1 MTIFR
6 AKSLSIIS
14 QIVLIAVT
22 AVTGYFIVSEMLGG
36 TLYGLLGAAMGL
48 ALGYL
53 VIKIEEKLREI
64 PLKIIIGTLLGIT
77 IGLFITN
84 LFISR
89 LLLTHA
95 KDVPITLPIY
105 ILLYFVMGY
114 LGFRVGEKKS
124 HTLDL
129 SRVPIFGKS
138 EETEGNKILDTS
150 AIIDGRI
157 ADICDTGFIEGTFI
171 IPQFV
176 LYEIQH
182 IADLQDPVRKTR
194 GRRGLDILHGLQKQ
208 TRVTVKIVDVDFP
221 RFKDVDSKLIALAKS
236 LRGKIVTNDYNL
248 NKVAEL
254 QGISVL
260 NMNELA
266 TALKPAIL
274 PGEQFTV
281 KIVKEGKEYGQGIGY
296 LDDGTMIVV
305 DDGRKLLGKS
315 MDVVVTSLL
324 QTTSGRMIFAKLKEA
339 AEKEFYFPEDYN
351 FEEHVR

>member
-1 MTIFR
+1 MTII
-6 AKSLSIIS
+6 SLL
-14 QIVLIAVT
+14 VLVAVT
-22 AVTGYFIVSEMLGG
+22 AVAGYFIIKEVSPNP
-36 TLYGLLGAAMGL
+36 LYDLIGAALGL
-48 ALGYL
+48 VLGYL
-53 VIKIEEKLREI
+53 VIKLEEKLKEI

-77 IGLFITN
+77 IGLFVTN
-84 LFISR
+84 LFISK

-114 LGFRVGEKKS
+114 LGFRIGEKKS

-129 SRVPIFGKS
+129 SKVPLFGTMEAS
-138 EETEGNKILDTS
+138 EGNKILDTS
-150 AIIDGRI
+150 VIIDGRI
-157 ADICDTGFIEGTFI
+157 ADVCEAGFIEGTFI

-194 GRRGLDILHGLQKQ
+194 GRRGLDILHRLQKQ
-208 TRVTVKIVDVDFP
+208 NRVKVKIVDVDFP
-221 RFKDVDSKLIALAKS
+221 RLKDVDSKLIALAKS
-236 LRGKIVTNDYNL
+236 LQGKIVTNDYNL

-266 TALKPAIL
+266 TAMKPAIL
-274 PGEQFTV
+274 PGELFSV

-296 LDDGTMIVV
+296 LDDGTMVVV
-305 DDGRKLLGKS
+305 DEGRKLLGKTV
-315 MDVVVTSLL
+315 DVVVTSLL
-324 QTTSGRMIFAKLKEA
+324 QTTSGRMIFAKPKEA

-351 FEEHVR
+351 YEEHVR

>member
-1 MTIFR
+1 MT
-6 AKSLSIIS
+6 IIS

-22 AVTGYFIVSEMLGG
+22 AVTGYFIVDEMFGSA
-36 TLYGLLGAAMGL
+36 LYGLVGSALGL
-48 ALGYL
+48 VLGYL
-53 VIKIEEKLREI
+53 VIKVEEKLKEI
-64 PLKIIIGTLLGIT
+64 PLKIIVGTLVGIT
-77 IGLFITN
+77 VGLFIAN
-84 LFISR
+84 LFISK

-114 LGFRVGEKKS
+114 LGFRIGEKKS

-129 SRVPIFGKS
+129 SRVPIFGKT
-138 EETEGNKILDTS
+138 EESEGNKILDTS

-157 ADICDTGFIEGTFI
+157 ADICETGFMEGAFI

-194 GRRGLDILHGLQKQ
+194 GRRGLDILHRLQKQ
-208 TRVTVKIVDVDFP
+208 NRVKVKIVDVDFP
-221 RFKDVDSKLIALAKS
+221 RLKDVDSKLIALAKS
-236 LRGKIVTNDYNL
+236 LQGKIITNDYNL

-266 TALKPAIL
+266 AALKPAIL
-274 PGEQFTV
+274 PGEQFSV

-296 LDDGTMIVV
+296 LDDGTMVVV
-305 DDGRKLLGKS
+305 DEARKLLGKTA
-315 MDVVVTSLL
+315 DVVVTSLL

-351 FEEHVR
+351 YEEHMR